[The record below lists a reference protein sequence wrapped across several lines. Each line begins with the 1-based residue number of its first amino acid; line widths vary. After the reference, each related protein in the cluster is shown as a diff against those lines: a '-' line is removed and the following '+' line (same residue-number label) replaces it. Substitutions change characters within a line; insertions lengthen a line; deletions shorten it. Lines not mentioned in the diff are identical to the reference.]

1 MCLLCIIMSR
11 QERSKMQQPK
21 KKKSFRPAPETVQR
35 EYDGKWV
42 RWEWKYDT
50 ELGLVHPSV
59 AKRWDYLHSRGRWVI
74 TAVMDNVKPKDSWD
88 IVE

>member
-1 MCLLCIIMSR
+1 M
-11 QERSKMQQPK
+11 
-21 KKKSFRPAPETVQR
+21 PETVQR

-59 AKRWDYLHSRGRWVI
+59 AKRWDYLHSRGRWVA
-74 TAVMDNVKPKDSWD
+74 TAVMDEVSK
-88 IVE
+88 